1 MSTNIKAAIATGDE
15 VLKYVDDDT
24 TVGSNG
30 TGNNRPTTTR
40 ILAVHAVATAA
51 GLYTIKGQSQITN
64 KTAEGKAIQFQTAAN
79 SPIDIYMGELGVPV
93 YGVVSVS
100 APSDGAVLTVF
111 VG

>member
-1 MSTNIKAAIATGDE
+1 MNEKLKMKTKDLVNENIDYIENKFP
-15 VLKYVDDDT
+15 
-24 TVGSNG
+24 NC
-30 TGNNRPTTTR
+30 
-40 ILAVHAVATAA
+40 
-51 GLYTIKGQSQITN
+51 ITE
-64 KTAEGKAIQFQTAAN
+64 TAEGKAIQFQTAAN